1 MGRKTKKTNKQ
12 YTEAKSKKTLKKDI
26 HVYFTWK
33 SEAELESRVYIL
45 LVFWEY
51 LA

>member
-33 SEAELESRVYIL
+33 SEAEGIYPTG
-45 LVFWEY
+45 FWEY